1 MKQFWQKVV
10 RYGHRLNEQT
20 QGWLGLLVGAAQKA
34 VKPNAMIKAAAI
46 AYFALFS
53 LFPLIL
59 LSISIASIRLGSL
72 TLMDQRL
79 VVQRLEFIAPALG
92 QLLGQNI
99 NNIILERGPV
109 SGVALLVLIWSSS
122 TVFYI
127 LTNSLNEIW
136 DVERRRPVWRQR
148 GVAILV
154 VLGVVVPALFL
165 ASFVGSLLAALGTL
179 LPATIIQ
186 IASSVSWGVII
197 LLNVV
202 MFMLLYLMLPH
213 GNSTWREIL
222 PGALAAGLLWELAK
236 RAFLFFVSTYI
247 VASNLVYGSVAAII
261 AFLTWA
267 YLSGLILLF
276 GAHLSVAYYQLKRNA
291 LKQQNRDTL
300 PG

>member
-1 MKQFWQKVV
+1 MMRQFWPEVI
-10 RYGHRLNEQT
+10 RYSSWLNEQT
-20 QGWLGLLVGAAQKA
+20 HGWLGLLAGAAQKA

-59 LSISIASIRLGSL
+59 LSISIASFRLGSL

-79 VVQRLEFIAPALG
+79 IVQRLEFIAPALG

-109 SGVALLVLIWSSS
+109 TGIALVVLLWSSS

-136 DVERRRPVWRQR
+136 AVERRRPVWRQR
-148 GVAILV
+148 GLAMML
-154 VLGVVVPALFL
+154 VLGVVVPALFV
-165 ASFVGSLLAALGTL
+165 ASFAGSLLAALQTV
-179 LPATIIQ
+179 LPDPFIQ
-186 IASSVSWGVII
+186 VVSSVSLGAV
-197 LLNVV
+197 LLLDVTL
-202 MFMLLYLMLPH
+202 FMLLYLLLPH
-213 GNSTWREIL
+213 GSATWREIL
-222 PGALAAGLLWELAK
+222 PGAIAAGLLWELAK

-247 VASNLVYGSVAAII
+247 VATNLVYGSMAAII

-267 YLSGLILLF
+267 YLSGLIFLF
-276 GAHLSVAYYQLKRNA
+276 GAHLSVTYYQLKQGRY
-291 LKQQNRDTL
+291 
-300 PG
+300 P